1 MVGEYDTA
9 TVTEKEVEDWKILN
23 LNKKELKKD
32 WQSFNLLV

>member
-23 LNKKELKKD
+23 LNKKRIKKRID
-32 WQSFNLLV
+32 NLLIF